1 MHGRFCFS
9 GRLIEDPAQFF
20 TEWLR
25 ETDVRNNAFREEG
38 INAVARAVDD
48 LVGNHQI
55 SRR

>member
-9 GRLIEDPAQFF
+9 GRLIEDPVQFF

-38 INAVARAVDD
+38 INMRLRVR
-48 LVGNHQI
+48 G
-55 SRR
+55 R